1 MKEPQPNSPAPA
13 VSAQDMAVQGH
24 IYSRKAGYWVSIASA
39 LFVAGLIA
47 LLFYQVYLQNQ
58 QIPELM
64 VTQDEALSDRLPDT
78 VRLELELQRYRAS
91 RAESALLFRHIGSVA
106 GVVVSLTMV
115 VLGSILVF
123 DRVYAAGDGD
133 LNLTDGGKLNLQAK
147 SGFPGYLLTTL
158 GAATLVANMLLF
170 GPWGTAMVTRDIPVF
185 VRDENPE
192 RYGLKFYACLASNT
206 TAAST
211 QEACG
216 GTLARA
222 GDTPVA
228 IAAGFEE

>member
-1 MKEPQPNSPAPA
+1 MKEPQPTPPGAPA
-13 VSAQDMAVQGH
+13 SAQDLAIQGH

-47 LLFYQVYLQNQ
+47 LLFYQVFLQNQ
-58 QIPELM
+58 QIPALM
-64 VTQDEALSDRLPDT
+64 VTEDGALRDRLPDT
-78 VRLELELQRYRAS
+78 VRLELELQRYRAA

-133 LNLTDGGKLNLQAK
+133 LKLTDGGKLNMSAK

-170 GPWGTAMVTRDIPVF
+170 GPWGTAMVTRDVPVF

-192 RYGLKFYACLASNT
+192 RYGLKFYACLAANT
-206 TAAST
+206 TATST
-211 QEACG
+211 REACG
-216 GTLARA
+216 DMAAETD
-222 GDTPVA
+222 DTAVA
-228 IAAGFEE
+228 VSVEFEE